1 MFVFFVMFIG
11 FVIFVLICE
20 NVMVGVEFYIVFEFL
35 KIIVEVV
42 NGVLL
47 QVFFFLLLGM
57 GIFIIYGS
65 YIDKCVDVLSV
76 VKLVVLIDMVVV
88 FIVGLMIFFVI
99 FFFNLD
105 INFDDLSELLVG
117 MIFIYLFSIFLV
129 L

>member
-1 MFVFFVMFIG
+1 
-11 FVIFVLICE
+11 
-20 NVMVGVEFYIVFEFL
+20 
-35 KIIVEVV
+35 
-42 NGVLL
+42 
-47 QVFFFLLLGM
+47 M

-76 VKLVVLIDMVVV
+76 VKLVVLMDIVVV
-88 FIVGLMIFFVI
+88 FIVGLMIFLVI